1 MYTCHLYIEKGPF
14 SNFTSTVTIE
24 KVSGSAPCSPCLI
37 AGSVCCLPLCFV
49 ANGMGNCPVRSAR
62 YKRQARTLHIE
73 STVWWPDCKI
83 LYIVIV
89 ALFGHWIVAFSTPAI
104 WIDAH
109 QPVEVRRMA
118 IRTFW
123 MVIHFS
129 AASIER
135 NEVSTT
141 ASIVPLIASKEI
153 EKKIDR
159 RGCHGARSFSC
170 QCKNIT
176 TPREL
181 RVHAWSPPHFK
192 QFWKHQAG
200 SRAGRGKK
208 ESLSSSGSLAD
219 YGNMWRER
227 EREGENKQSHNALT
241 RSLIIANECFIRRFT
256 RIVWSVYSFRC
267 ILLLKM
273 SRWFCFIAPWA
284 RTVSKHEARIG
295 KFGRDRIGKLFI
307 LEARHE
313 EGLANFLSFVL
324 TF

>member
-1 MYTCHLYIEKGPF
+1 MYTCHLYIEKGTF

-141 ASIVPLIASKEI
+141 ASIVSLIASKEI
-153 EKKIDR
+153 EKKRKSIGEDVTEQEAFHVNAKTLR
-159 RGCHGARSFSC
+159 HRESYAFMRGHHPTSNNFGSIR
-170 QCKNIT
+170 
-176 TPREL
+176 
-181 RVHAWSPPHFK
+181 
-192 QFWKHQAG
+192 QAVG
-200 SRAGRGKK
+200 RDAGRKRVCPAPVVWLIMVIC
-208 ESLSSSGSLAD
+208 E
-219 YGNMWRER
+219 ER
-227 EREGENKQSHNALT
+227 EKEREKTNNPTTCWH
-241 RSLIIANECFIRRFT
+241 
-256 RIVWSVYSFRC
+256 V
-267 ILLLKM
+267 LLL
-273 SRWFCFIAPWA
+273 
-284 RTVSKHEARIG
+284 
-295 KFGRDRIGKLFI
+295 
-307 LEARHE
+307 
-313 EGLANFLSFVL
+313 
-324 TF
+324 